1 MKGANRMEATS
12 VDVKRQS
19 ASQWLLTWAQPQKG
33 LYLQSILLAVGNVL
47 LKILPY
53 FLIADVVGMFLNEEK
68 DFAAYGVKAAL
79 IALSFLGAELC
90 HSLSTSLSHQAT
102 FSVLASVRKAYCDKL
117 ARVPLGY
124 VKDTPS
130 GTFKNIIVERID
142 SMETTLAHI
151 VPEFTANLLAPVRHL
166 PRRDDDPD
174 PLHLADGATLGRS
187 LCGRQ
192 HPAPFQLYPVRHS
205 FPWALWVP

>member
-1 MKGANRMEATS
+1 MEATS

-68 DFAAYGVKAAL
+68 DFAAYVVKAAL

-102 FSVLASVRKAYCDKL
+102 FSVLASVRKACCDKL
-117 ARVPLGY
+117 AQVPLGY
-124 VKDTPS
+124 VKDTP
-130 GTFKNIIVERID
+130 
-142 SMETTLAHI
+142 L
-151 VPEFTANLLAPVRHL
+151 RHL
-166 PRRDDDPD
+166 QEHYRR
-174 PLHLADGATLGRS
+174 AD
-187 LCGRQ
+187 RQ
-192 HPAPFQLYPVRHS
+192 HGNHLGAYCAGVYRQPVGADAPS
-205 FPWALWVP
+205 STA